1 MQVYDDEHNEG
12 SETVTVTL
20 SNASSGNLT
29 DATATGTITNHDALP
44 TALTARF
51 GRTAAV
57 HVVEQVEE
65 RVNAPRAPGFD
76 GRQINRD
83 MDRDFA
89 MEFLQRSSAAVGTG
103 TTGNDPPTG

>member
-1 MQVYDDEHNEG
+1 MIDNEHNEG
-12 SETVTVTL
+12 SETFTVTL
-20 SNASSGNLT
+20 SSAVGGTVT

-44 TALTARF
+44 KALVARF

-76 GRQINRD
+76 GRVAGRQINVR
-83 MDRDFA
+83 RRA
-89 MEFLQRSSAAVGTG
+89 GLL
-103 TTGNDPPTG
+103 TTSRP